1 MLRVAGFL
9 VAAVIGITLWPSSLM
24 ADFTLVLKN
33 GRRITVQ
40 SYREEGGMIK
50 FHGLGGEIGIAK
62 EQVQAILKAGERKQ
76 QGLSIPSLGA
86 AAARSPEAIQPPSE
100 KGATESKEVVSPEQ
114 ALSEERALE
123 EKEYRKRLREVT
135 EKLDNA
141 RQRYYEATQGG
152 GSGSNVSK
160 EGFKAWAQD
169 LASRIH
175 DSQKAAGGE
184 SGVNPPF
191 PNYTAKETELSQLRS
206 EIDSLQTERDLLI
219 QEMKQKNIPTEGP

>member
-1 MLRVAGFL
+1 
-9 VAAVIGITLWPSSLM
+9 
-24 ADFTLVLKN
+24 
-33 GRRITVQ
+33 
-40 SYREEGGMIK
+40 MIK

-62 EQVQAILKAGERKQ
+62 EQIQAILKPGESER
-76 QGLSIPSLGA
+76 QGLNVQSLGA
-86 AAARSPEAIQPPSE
+86 PSPESLQPTQPPAE
-100 KGATESKEVVSPEQ
+100 KRLEEPKEALSPEQ
-114 ALSEERALE
+114 RLAEERAKE
-123 EKEYRKRLREVT
+123 EKEYQKRLREVT

-160 EGFKAWAQD
+160 EGFKSWAQD

-175 DSQKAAGGE
+175 DSQKAAGAK
-184 SGVNPPF
+184 SGANPPF

-219 QEMKQKNIPTEGP
+219 QEMKHKNIPTEGP